1 MRRWRSFAAMLAV
14 ILVPA
19 AGCTGVNSS
28 DKTDVVVA
36 ASLELSGSAADLGTA
51 YKRALDLRVAQINS
65 GGLLGR
71 RRIALRVR
79 DNRSDPAIA
88 LTQITEFAGDPA
100 VTAIITGACAECV
113 TGAAKVINDGHLPT
127 IALSPVAE
135 VSAPLADRRY
145 IFRLAPNVDDDAG
158 VLAGEL
164 ARAGR
169 RKVAFVSS
177 DDAYG
182 RGGAEAL
189 AREVAK
195 IGAKVVAHGQYA
207 PTDADLGRAARAAV
221 AGNPDAIVVW
231 GYPPQA
237 ATAIGAVRDAG
248 YRGQVYLDAGAAGE
262 LFLGGTSATTD
273 GTALVFT
280 QTLAIDDVIATTP
293 AKAARRQWFQDYM
306 SRYGTYHG
314 HASFAADAL
323 QLIVN
328 AVVKS
333 GSVDGETLRAV
344 LETSQIDGLSGQIRL
359 TPGNHSGFM
368 PQSLTMLEARG
379 GRWRLLG

>member
-1 MRRWRSFAAMLAV
+1 MLAV
-14 ILVPA
+14 ALVPT
-19 AGCTGVNSS
+19 AGCTNVNSG
-28 DKTDVVVA
+28 DEAEVVVA

-88 LTQITEFAGDPA
+88 LTQITEFAGDSD

-113 TGAAKVINDGHLPT
+113 TGAAKVINERHLPT

-135 VSAPLADRRY
+135 VSAPLADRKY

-164 ARAGR
+164 VRAGQ

-195 IGAKVVAHGQYA
+195 IGAKLVAHGQYA
-207 PTDADLGRAARAAV
+207 PTDSDLSRAARTAL
-221 AGNPDAIVVW
+221 AGGPDAIVVW
-231 GYPPQA
+231 GYPSGRDGHRGHPRRRLQGPGVPGRRRRR
-237 ATAIGAVRDAG
+237 GALPRRTVRDH
-248 YRGQVYLDAGAAGE
+248 
-262 LFLGGTSATTD
+262 
-273 GTALVFT
+273 
-280 QTLAIDDVIATTP
+280 
-293 AKAARRQWFQDYM
+293 RRQRRSSSPRRSPSTTS
-306 SRYGTYHG
+306 SRPPPRRRPAGNGSRTTCPATGRTTGTRR
-314 HASFAADAL
+314 SP
-323 QLIVN
+323 
-328 AVVKS
+328 
-333 GSVDGETLRAV
+333 R
-344 LETSQIDGLSGQIRL
+344 
-359 TPGNHSGFM
+359 TPCS
-368 PQSLTMLEARG
+368 SS
-379 GRWRLLG
+379 

>member
-1 MRRWRSFAAMLAV
+1 MLAV
-14 ILVPA
+14 VAASA
-19 AGCTGVNSS
+19 AGCTSVNE
-28 DKTDVVVA
+28 KQETDVVVA

-51 YKRALDLRVAQINS
+51 YKRALELRVGQINS

-71 RRIALRVR
+71 RRIALRVH

-88 LTQITEFAGDPA
+88 LTQITEFTGDSD

-113 TGAAKVINDGHLPT
+113 TGAAKVINDAHRPT

-145 IFRLAPNVDDDAG
+145 IFRLAPNVDDDAS

-195 IGAKVVAHGQYA
+195 IGAKVVAHGQYPSA
-207 PTDADLGRAARAAV
+207 GGDLGRAARTV
-221 AGNPDAIVVW
+221 TAGSPDAIVVW

-237 ATAIGAVRDAG
+237 ATAIGALRDAG

-262 LFLGGTSATTD
+262 LFLSGPSAATD

-293 AKAARRQWFQDYM
+293 AKAARRQWFQDYT

-323 QLIVN
+323 QLVVN

-333 GSVDGETLRAV
+333 GSTDGATLRAV
-344 LETSQIDGLSGQIRL
+344 LETSQIDGLSGQVRL
-359 TPGNHSGFM
+359 TPSNHSGFM

>member
-1 MRRWRSFAAMLAV
+1 MLAV
-14 ILVPA
+14 AAASA
-19 AGCTGVNSS
+19 AGCTSVNAEQE
-28 DKTDVVVA
+28 TDVVVA

-51 YKRALDLRVAQINS
+51 YKRALELRVAQINS

-71 RRIALRVR
+71 RRLALRVR

-88 LTQITEFAGDPA
+88 LTQITEFTGDPD

-113 TGAAKVINDGHLPT
+113 TGAAKVINDGRLPT

-145 IFRLAPNVDDDAG
+145 IFRLAPNVDDDAS

-207 PTDADLGRAARAAV
+207 PADGDLGRAARAAT
-221 AGNPDAIVVW
+221 AGSPDAIVVW

-237 ATAIGAVRDAG
+237 ATAIGALRDAG

-262 LFLGGTSATTD
+262 LFLGGPAATTD

-323 QLIVN
+323 QLVVN

-333 GSVDGETLRAV
+333 GSTDGDTLRAA
-344 LETSQIDGLSGQIRL
+344 LETSQIDGLSGQVRL
-359 TPGNHSGFM
+359 TPSNHSGFM